1 MGRGWGRNCTGFFGG
16 FSGHCSGGSH
26 LLVLLCNG
34 GEVLVNLGLVE
45 DVELGLVLAHHRHL
59 QQQYHSMRKY
69 I

>member
-1 MGRGWGRNCTGFFGG
+1 MGRGWGRNCTGFLEDFLVPVLED
-16 FSGHCSGGSH
+16 H

-59 QQQYHSMRKY
+59 PHHSTA
-69 I
+69 